1 MTPDIVLKEYLNS
14 EGPDYEKVVNRIID
28 NISALMDLYFFTFI
42 QLSMP
47 NLMDISSILKDETKI
62 PELLKKEIHNI
73 NERLNTQNKDI
84 LSLSIVNMCE
94 IDLFENKII
103 SFGDIIL
110 YNNEILQEIVSALNS
125 DLIQNKNIDLSSI
138 IYILRV
144 VFSSSKNCIL
154 L

>member
-47 NLMDISSILKDETKI
+47 NLMDISSIIKDETKI

>member
-47 NLMDISSILKDETKI
+47 NLMDISSIIKDETKI

-94 IDLFENKII
+94 IDLFENRII

-110 YNNEILQEIVSALNS
+110 YNNEMLQEIVSALNS

>member
-28 NISALMDLYFFTFI
+28 NISALMNLYFFTFI

-47 NLMDISSILKDETKI
+47 NLMDISSIIKDETKI

>member
-47 NLMDISSILKDETKI
+47 HSVDIGSIIKDETKI
-62 PELLKKEIHNI
+62 PELLKKEIYDI
-73 NERLNTQNKDI
+73 NKRLNTQNKDI
-84 LSLSIVNMCE
+84 LSSRIVNMCE
-94 IDLFENKII
+94 IDLFENRII

-110 YNNEILQEIVSALNS
+110 YNNEMLQAIVSALNFN
-125 DLIQNKNIDLSSI
+125 LMRYKNIDISNI

-144 VFSSSKNCIL
+144 LFSSGKNCIL

>member
-1 MTPDIVLKEYLNS
+1 MTPDIILREYLNS

-47 NLMDISSILKDETKI
+47 NLMDISSIIKNKTKI

-84 LSLSIVNMCE
+84 LSLSIVNKCE